1 MKCPGK
7 SWDLI
12 FDICW
17 PPCDEE
23 SIEMDFEPD
32 LFKDFTRGKKRKAI
46 SDDCL
51 DSGNDHIQCDVLDN
65 IDHSKKK
72 RYDVGQWAIAKF
84 VFSKKKVNYYLCQ
97 IVEVTTENKLVI
109 QFYREQ
115 LPSLR
120 VFEQIQPKETH
131 DEDVIVELI
140 PKTNVDIMCGTKV
153 KLMGIDLKYKCV

>member
-1 MKCPGK
+1 MEELWLSPSNMLHEEKQLVMIV
-7 SWDLI
+7 LI
-12 FDICW
+12 VVMIIFNVMFWI
-17 PPCDEE
+17 
-23 SIEMDFEPD
+23 I
-32 LFKDFTRGKKRKAI
+32 LIT
-46 SDDCL
+46 
-51 DSGNDHIQCDVLDN
+51 Q
-65 IDHSKKK
+65 KKK